1 MASVQTIHPLSMASG
16 SCYLDTHSLPGPL
29 RQVVGATPQPGAFCF
44 LIAQPRLFPGGP
56 PVRGSPQSA
65 GASQL
70 LTYWEPGP
78 PSPGQ
83 AMLMPCPSTAAS
95 EVVPGPGCVH
105 LCSHGR
111 GLRLA
116 LGCSCDWF
124 SSHGKKTHVSPAH
137 RALGGGLFAV
147 ILQTCHCI
155 LPSHVLGVGSMVTR
169 APAPAAWICDWSMG
183 PQDAF
188 DLEEHPHPEK

>member
-124 SSHGKKTHVSPAH
+124 SSHGKKTRVPSPQSPGWGAVCSDSADMPLH
-137 RALGGGLFAV
+137 SPLPRAW
-147 ILQTCHCI
+147 
-155 LPSHVLGVGSMVTR
+155 SGVCGYQSTSTS
-169 APAPAAWICDWSMG
+169 CL
-183 PQDAF
+183 
-188 DLEEHPHPEK
+188 DL